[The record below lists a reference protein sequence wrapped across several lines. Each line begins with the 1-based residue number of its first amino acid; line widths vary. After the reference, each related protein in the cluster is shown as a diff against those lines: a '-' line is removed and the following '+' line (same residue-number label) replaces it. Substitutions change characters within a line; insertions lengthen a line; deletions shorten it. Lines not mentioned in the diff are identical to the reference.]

1 MRKTTALPCTR
12 CGHTTSE
19 NDLDVRFKH
28 GDIIA
33 CSGCIPVVIVIPT
46 PQEMKLSMRL
56 PLIGAELDP
65 EIEQRELQDIFF
77 VSIIDFEKAT
87 LKRLGCQPTLQNKRQ
102 IRKAFMRATNALI
115 HAIVENEMKS
125 RRNA

>member
-1 MRKTTALPCTR
+1 MRQTTALHCSR
-12 CGHTTSE
+12 CGHATSE

-46 PQEMKLSMRL
+46 PQEMNMSMRL
-56 PLIGAELDP
+56 PLIGAGLDP

-77 VSIIDFEKAT
+77 VSLIDFQKAT
-87 LKRLGCQPTLQNKRQ
+87 LEKLGCQPTPQNKQQ
-102 IRKAFMRATNALI
+102 IRKAFLKATNALI
-115 HAIVENEMKS
+115 MRSSKTK
-125 RRNA
+125 